1 MTDRPGRRN
10 QSHQRDCKPYCTR
23 GFACRTPKAGACV
36 RLCSGTRPFGRSRR
50 SSIRN
55 LAR

>member
-1 MTDRPGRRN
+1 MTDRPSRRN

-23 GFACRTPKAGACV
+23 GFACRTPKAGASV
-36 RLCSGTRPFGRSRR
+36 LLYGGAWPFGRSRR